1 MCIYYVSRL
10 SGCIYMLIISAR
22 IADRSKGFILAQREC
37 TVHCTVLKGMVVFMV
52 EGAVA
57 CYMALVMLPCAD
69 QGAERLG
76 STLLLPGWPIS

>member
-1 MCIYYVSRL
+1 MCAYYVSRL
-10 SGCIYMLIISAR
+10 SGCIYMLIISVR
-22 IADRSKGFILAQREC
+22 IADRSKGFILAQREG
-37 TVHCTVLKGMVVFMV
+37 TVLKGMVVFMV